1 MIISI
6 TTAQGGGKSLFD
18 KVLIA
23 NRGEVALRVIRTC
36 KEMNIKAVA
45 IYSEVDA
52 QSLHVQLAD
61 EAYCIG
67 PVRGY
72 MDMEKIME
80 IAKYANVDAIHP
92 GYGFLSE
99 NPKFADICEE
109 NNIIFV
115 GPTALSMRSV
125 GDKISARRT
134 MRAHGIPVVPGSDGG
149 IESEDEVLA
158 IAEEIGYPLVIKATA
173 GGGGRGMRVVQS
185 KDDIITALRSSR
197 SEAESTFGNSV
208 VYVEKFIEKPKH
220 IEFQILGDKYG
231 NIIHLGERD
240 CSTQRR
246 NQKLIEESPSV
257 VLSPIVR
264 AQMGELAVRAA
275 RAVNYVGAGTIEF
288 LYDRYGN
295 YYFMEMNT
303 RIQVEHPVTEF
314 ITGID
319 IVKEQFRIA
328 AGDPLGYWQDNIKFN
343 GWSMECRINAESP
356 WNNFMPSPGLITQ
369 YHPPGG
375 FGVRLDSC
383 AYPGYT
389 ISPFYDSMIGKLIV
403 WGKNR
408 GEAIQRMKRALDE
421 FVIEGINTTIP
432 FHKEVLNDPNFLSGE
447 TYTNYIEKEFLP
459 VLLKKIKET

>member
-1 MIISI
+1 M
-6 TTAQGGGKSLFD
+6 FY
-18 KVLIA
+18 KVLVA
-23 NRGEVALRVIRTC
+23 NRGEIALRVIRTC

-72 MDMEKIME
+72 MDMDKIIE
-80 IAKYANVDAIHP
+80 IAKYANADAIHP

-99 NPKFADICEE
+99 NAEFADLCVE
-109 NNIIFV
+109 NNIAFV
-115 GPTALSMRSV
+115 GPTPLSMRAV
-125 GDKISARRT
+125 GDKINARRT
-134 MRAHGIPVVPGSDGG
+134 MKAHGVPVVPGSDGG
-149 IESEDEVLA
+149 VESEEEVLA
-158 IAEEIGYPLVIKATA
+158 IAEEVGYPLVIKATA

-185 KDDIITALRSSR
+185 AEDIITALRSAR
-197 SEAESTFGNSV
+197 SEAESTFHNSV

-257 VLSPIVR
+257 VLTPILR
-264 AQMGELAVRAA
+264 AQMGDMAIRAA
-275 RAVNYVGAGTIEF
+275 RAVNYVSAGTVEF
-288 LYDRYGN
+288 LFDRYGN

-303 RIQVEHPVTEF
+303 RIQVEHPVTES

-319 IVKEQFRIA
+319 IIKEQFRIA
-328 AGDPLGYWQDNIKFN
+328 AGEPLGYWQDNIKFN
-343 GWSMECRINAESP
+343 GWAIECRINAESP

-389 ISPFYDSMIGKLIV
+389 ISPFYDSMIGKLVV